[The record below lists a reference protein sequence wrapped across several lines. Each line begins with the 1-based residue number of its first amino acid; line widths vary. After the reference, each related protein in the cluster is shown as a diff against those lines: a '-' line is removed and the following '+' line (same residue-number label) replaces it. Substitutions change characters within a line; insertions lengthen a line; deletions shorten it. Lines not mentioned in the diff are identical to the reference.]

1 MVFAHRVRGNIM
13 VGVHRKGVA
22 IGSVELGSIG
32 GGASRLFERLDVRV
46 HL

>member
-1 MVFAHRVRGNIM
+1 M

-32 GGASRLFERLDVRV
+32 GGLSVCSSG
-46 HL
+46 